1 MRTRS
6 ESKHQA
12 IIDVATEVFR
22 EHGFER
28 TSMSEICARVGG
40 SKATLYSHFASK
52 ELLFFEVVV
61 RAFDEEFELI
71 FRRLEVE
78 DGDDVGASLGEL
90 GKRLLRF
97 IFSPDFVPLRRL
109 VFADPEN
116 PEFGH
121 MAYTSGPQRG
131 NAMIASFLARSM
143 ARGRLRAADAHVA
156 AWQLQAL
163 LQAELFYPVFMGAKD
178 AVSEAEIDVC
188 VHHAVDVF
196 MRAYAPE
203 TACPDAGVPGG
214 AHPAA

>member
-28 TSMSEICARVGG
+28 ASMSEICARVGG

-52 ELLFFEVVV
+52 ELLFLEVVV
-61 RAFDEEFELI
+61 RGFDQEFETI
-71 FRRLEVE
+71 FRRLEAE
-78 DGDDVGASLGEL
+78 DDSDVGAALSEL
-90 GKRLLRF
+90 GKRLLSF

-109 VFADPEN
+109 VFAEQEN
-116 PEFGH
+116 REFGRT
-121 MAYTSGPQRG
+121 AYASGPKRG
-131 NAMIASFLARSM
+131 NEMIAAYLARSM
-143 ARGRLRAADAHVA
+143 ARGHLRCGDANVA

-178 AVSEAEIDVC
+178 EVSEAEIDVC
-188 VHHAVDVF
+188 VRHAVDVF

-203 TACPDAGVPGG
+203 IERPDAGVRAG
-214 AHPAA
+214 AHSAA

>member
-6 ESKHQA
+6 ESKRQA

-61 RAFDEEFELI
+61 HAFDQEFELI
-71 FRRLEVE
+71 FRRLEAE
-78 DGDDVGASLGEL
+78 DDSDVGASLGEL
-90 GKRLLRF
+90 GKRLLHF

-116 PEFGH
+116 PQFGPT
-121 MAYTSGPQRG
+121 AYASGPQRG
-131 NAMIASFLARSM
+131 NAMIASYLARSM
-143 ARGRLRAADAHVA
+143 ARGRLRAADAHIA

-178 AVSEAEIDVC
+178 RVSDAEIDVC
-188 VHHAVDVF
+188 VRNAIDVF
-196 MRAYAPE
+196 MRAYAPLPRCGDE
-203 TACPDAGVPGG
+203 HAA
-214 AHPAA
+214 PA